1 MKRLMDILALV
12 AVIIAV
18 LFLLAVMMFG
28 ALFIPIDEGV
38 EVSRLATAGIMRNAD
53 V

>member
-1 MKRLMDILALV
+1 MKRFLDILAVV
-12 AVIIAV
+12 AIIAAV
-18 LFLLAVMMFG
+18 LFLLAVMMVG
-28 ALFIPIDEGV
+28 ALFVPIDDGG